1 MPIVAVDNFAKALG
15 KELGEY
21 FDSITE
27 DVKTAVRETAE
38 ECVEEVKQKSPK
50 RKGPSGGAYRKSW
63 TMTEAYNRHGSIRF
77 VVHNKKHY
85 RLTHLLENGHAKK
98 NGGRVDGI
106 PHIAPAEKNAERN
119 LIKRI
124 EVAIKNDT

>member
-1 MPIVAVDNFAKALG
+1 MPKVAVDDFAKALG
-15 KELGEY
+15 EELGEY

-38 ECVEEVKQKSPK
+38 ECVEEVKRKSPK
-50 RKGPSGGAYRKSW
+50 RKSPSGGAYRKSW
-63 TMTEAYNRHGSIRF
+63 TATEMFNRRGSIRF
-77 VVHNKKHY
+77 TIHNKKHY

-106 PHIAPAEKNAERN
+106 PHIAPAEENAEKA

-124 EVAIKNDT
+124 EEAIKNDT

>member
-1 MPIVAVDNFAKALG
+1 MPKVAVDDFAKALG
-15 KELGEY
+15 EELGEY

-38 ECVEEVKQKSPK
+38 ECVEEIKQKSPK
-50 RKGPSGGAYRKSW
+50 RSGAYRKSW

-98 NGGRVDGI
+98 SGGRVDGI

>member
-1 MPIVAVDNFAKALG
+1 MPKVAVDNFAKALG
-15 KELGEY
+15 EELGEY

-38 ECVEEVKQKSPK
+38 ECVKEIKQKSPK
-50 RKGPSGGAYRKSW
+50 RSGAYRKSW

>member
-1 MPIVAVDNFAKALG
+1 MPKVAVDDFAEALSE
-15 KELGEY
+15 ELGEY

-38 ECVEEVKQKSPK
+38 ECVEEIKQKSPK
-50 RKGPSGGAYRKSW
+50 RSGAYRKSW